1 MSSSSTE
8 FNIYNNLLKY
18 IDIIKFKPDD
28 KKINNKKDFIKTLQ
42 FHSYIKIKAKDEK
55 NNVLYAFLL
64 EDDRFVSKSIEF
76 KRLLNTVQE
85 KKVDILIISKGGIKT
100 TVMKFINSYSRKN
113 IRIKDLRYAHFK
125 MDPRKNILVPKHH
138 LCTEEETRKIMDD
151 NNIEDI
157 NMFPKIK
164 KTDVQVLWLGGSA
177 GQLVKIKR
185 NTVIGFESYY
195 RVIV

>member
-138 LCTEEETRKIMDD
+138 LCTEEETRKIMED